1 MQQREELTRVLWSW
15 VVNRHPR
22 LEDQVIAAAAGGFD
36 VLTIPYRQY
45 RASLDA
51 GLTPAEM
58 TRIAEDRGVVLDFL
72 DGVMSWAPV
81 EWAPEV
87 GEFVRE
93 AFAFSVDDALEMCAA
108 LGLTTVVAA
117 SAFDVGAVPL
127 PDLVTAF
134 GEFCDRAREA
144 GVWVDLEPV
153 PMSGIPTLTLA
164 WEIVRRANR
173 SNSGIMFDTWHF
185 QRGDP
190 DLELVRAIPP
200 GRIVNVQLV
209 DGDRHPKWANPWE
222 EGLHGRYL
230 PGEGDLPLIE
240 ILATLAEHH
249 PIRTIGP
256 EGVLDEVAT
265 VAPSELG
272 ARAGART
279 EEVLSK
285 AGLTLVNE
293 KAPPERGLF

>member
-1 MQQREELTRVLWSW
+1 MQQERNALKRVLWSW

-51 GLTPAEM
+51 GMSAQEM
-58 TRIAEDRGVVLDFL
+58 KRIAEGRGVVLDFL

-81 EWAPEV
+81 RWGADV
-87 GEFVRE
+87 GEFVKE
-93 AFAFSVDDALEMCAA
+93 AFAFSVDDALEMCAV

-117 SAFDVGAVPL
+117 SAFEAGAVPL
-127 PDLVTAF
+127 PDLVEAF

-153 PMSGIPTLTLA
+153 PMSGIPTLDLA
-164 WEIVRRANR
+164 WRIVNGANR

-185 QRGDP
+185 QRGDA
-190 DLELVRAIPP
+190 DLGLVRAIPP
-200 GRIVNVQLV
+200 ERIVNVQLV

-240 ILATLAEHH
+240 ILATLTGHH
-249 PIRTIGP
+249 AISTIGP
-256 EGVLDEVAT
+256 EGVSDDVAGMDPAQLGALAGESTDEVLA
-265 VAPSELG
+265 
-272 ARAGART
+272 
-279 EEVLSK
+279 K
-285 AGLTLVNE
+285 AGLTGQVD
-293 KAPPERGLF
+293 R